1 MIKYQ
6 HQVDEGTKL
15 QRSIS
20 ISLAG
25 PNELRESYILKI
37 SCAEDALKI

>member
-6 HQVDEGTKL
+6 HQVYEGAKH
-15 QRSIS
+15 QRSAQIP
-20 ISLAG
+20 LAG

-37 SCAEDALKI
+37 SCA